1 MSALLSL
8 TCLKNQ
14 YRALLRHGL
23 SIWIDV
29 PLNMVTMGAVEVQ
42 SEDSASEVFISE
54 TDFKA
59 FGDYSA

>member
-1 MSALLSL
+1 
-8 TCLKNQ
+8 
-14 YRALLRHGL
+14 
-23 SIWIDV
+23 
-29 PLNMVTMGAVEVQ
+29 MVTMGAVEVQ